1 MEKKLWQQKR
11 RKDLQ
16 VAAAKG
22 EKKYEKKIEKKK
34 GGKQGKKTRLLRWG
48 RKESKQEI
56 LAFSSLGFIFSN
68 SCLSFGFI

>member
-22 EKKYEKKIEKKK
+22 EKKCEKKLGKKE
-34 GGKQGKKTRLLRWG
+34 GKQGKKARLLRWG
-48 RKESKQEI
+48 RKERKEEI

-68 SCLSFGFI
+68 SCLSFGLI